1 VYNKPRTA
9 ALSVPHRQHSL
20 ACLAAHY
27 GGEGPVQNATTVL
40 VIEDNSAVRQTVR
53 FVLEVKGYH
62 VLEAPDGL
70 ITTPGRVLY
79 TEA

>member
-1 VYNKPRTA
+1 M
-9 ALSVPHRQHSL
+9 
-20 ACLAAHY
+20 
-27 GGEGPVQNATTVL
+27 QNATTVL